1 MTIREALRLA
11 AARLEQAGVPDADVD
26 AAYLLAS
33 VLKEDTL
40 AMRINGHRELAA
52 PQRAAFDALCDRRA
66 AREPL
71 QYILG
76 ETEFMG
82 LTFHVEP
89 GVLIPRADTEILVEK
104 ALAWMKPGA
113 RVLDIGT
120 GSGAIAVSLAK
131 LGRQAQVTAVDVSD
145 RALEIARQNAKRNGA
160 AVEFVKSDCF
170 SALKGRKYDMIVSNP
185 PYISEDEMRGLM
197 PEVTREPE
205 LALFGGAD
213 GLDFYR
219 RISREA
225 PEYLNEGGCLL
236 FEIGWLQKDAVSAL
250 VKAHIGEPFA
260 LREEG
265 GRMLKKLDWVH
276 PRMEELGMLL
286 SDPAV
291 VQDQEKWRALMREH
305 SQLEPLDQAVCRY
318 AELEDA
324 QKQARALLDDPD
336 MAEMAKEE
344 LAELERRLAATRR
357 EIQLLLLPKDP
368 NAERNVVMEIR
379 GGAGGEE
386 AALFGAMLM
395 RMYMRY
401 AERHGWKTEMLEAS
415 MTELGGV
422 KEAVFAIAGEGAF
435 SRLKY
440 ESGVHRVQRIPVT
453 ESNGKRQTSTATVAV
468 LPEAEEVDVKIN
480 PDDLRIDVY
489 RASGHGGQ
497 YINKTDSAVRIT
509 HIPSGIVVTCQDEKS
524 QLKNKE
530 KAMRVLRARLY
541 EKLQEEKDAAYAS
554 DRRAQVGTGDRSER
568 IRTYNFNE
576 GRVTD
581 HRIGKTIYAIDAFVD
596 GDMDDI
602 IDPLIYADQQEQLR
616 ALGQGEWQRG

>member
-1 MTIREALRLA
+1 
-11 AARLEQAGVPDADVD
+11 
-26 AAYLLAS
+26 
-33 VLKEDTL
+33 
-40 AMRINGHRELAA
+40 
-52 PQRAAFDALCDRRA
+52 
-66 AREPL
+66 
-71 QYILG
+71 
-76 ETEFMG
+76 
-82 LTFHVEP
+82 
-89 GVLIPRADTEILVEK
+89 
-104 ALAWMKPGA
+104 
-113 RVLDIGT
+113 
-120 GSGAIAVSLAK
+120 
-131 LGRQAQVTAVDVSD
+131 
-145 RALEIARQNAKRNGA
+145 
-160 AVEFVKSDCF
+160 
-170 SALKGRKYDMIVSNP
+170 
-185 PYISEDEMRGLM
+185 
-197 PEVTREPE
+197 
-205 LALFGGAD
+205 
-213 GLDFYR
+213 
-219 RISREA
+219 
-225 PEYLNEGGCLL
+225 
-236 FEIGWLQKDAVSAL
+236 
-250 VKAHIGEPFA
+250 
-260 LREEG
+260 
-265 GRMLKKLDWVH
+265 MLKKLDWVH

-305 SQLEPLDQAVCRY
+305 SQLEPLDQAVRRY
-318 AELEDA
+318 GELEDA
-324 QKQARALLDDPD
+324 RKQAQALLDDPD
-336 MAEMAKEE
+336 MMQMAKEE
-344 LAELERRLAATRR
+344 LDAIASRLEMTER

-368 NAERNVVMEIR
+368 NAEKNVVMEIR

-422 KEAVFAIAGEGAF
+422 KEAVFAITGEGAF

-440 ESGVHRVQRIPVT
+440 ESGVHRVQRVPVT

-568 IRTYNFNE
+568 IRTYNFPQ

-581 HRIGKTIYAIDAFVD
+581 HRINLTLYSLESFMNGDIEEMLDALR
-596 GDMDDI
+596 I
-602 IDPLIYADQQEQLR
+602 ADQTARLE
-616 ALGQGEWQRG
+616 AEID